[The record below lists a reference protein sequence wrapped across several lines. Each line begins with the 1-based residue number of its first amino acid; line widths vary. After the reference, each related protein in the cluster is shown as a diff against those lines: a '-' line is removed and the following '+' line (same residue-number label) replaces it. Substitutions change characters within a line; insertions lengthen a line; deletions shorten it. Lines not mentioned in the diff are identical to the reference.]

1 MFVLSHQ
8 APNWS
13 LAFRR
18 NSKHIRGGC
27 DSTKVTVVDIP
38 RGSSNFCIAINWNIW
53 GVRVHIQIIA
63 ATRTLRRTAKHLQH
77 RGEGKIVLTGRV
89 QESYV

>member
-8 APNWS
+8 TPNWS

-18 NSKHIRGGC
+18 NSKQVRGGR
-27 DSTKVTVVDIP
+27 DRTEVTIVDIP
-38 RGSSNFCIAINWNIW
+38 CGSPNFCIAINWNIW

-63 ATRTLRRTAKHLQH
+63 ATRALRRTAKHLQH